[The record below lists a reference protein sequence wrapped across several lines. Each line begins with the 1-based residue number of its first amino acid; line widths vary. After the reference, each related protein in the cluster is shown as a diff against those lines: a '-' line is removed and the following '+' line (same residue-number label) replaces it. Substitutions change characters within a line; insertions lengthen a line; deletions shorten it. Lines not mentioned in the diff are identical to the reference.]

1 MENWSRTCKRSYK
14 LNSNGV
20 GIIRNCSFLV
30 TLFTTLLLMI
40 LQKLDCQSW
49 KKKQKNQA
57 LWLVYS
63 SASASELRQSS
74 FNYKIVS
81 DRVISRISVLLSN
94 CWFDFRKIVLFYASE
109 LVKPAL
115 KCLKTFETNVSR
127 KNFFLK
133 MTHTLYYFSICFY
146 SKRSPRDNNGRVINK

>member
-1 MENWSRTCKRSYK
+1 MFISCDSVY
-14 LNSNGV
+14 NSVAYDSAKTRLSELEEEAEEPSIVIGL
-20 GIIRNCSFLV
+20 FLC
-30 TLFTTLLLMI
+30 F
-40 LQKLDCQSW
+40 CFR
-49 KKKQKNQA
+49 
-57 LWLVYS
+57 
-63 SASASELRQSS
+63 LRQSS

-127 KNFFLK
+127 KNLFLK